1 MVDTNNKD
9 LDGAVSALSRAAEAI
24 ERRIDATD
32 EAIKDVSRQRKAYL
46 TDTAERLLPAISVSV
61 LNLLREEVPTFV
73 TSSVKQ
79 SFADNKKFLG
89 IFAGKGYYQ
98 TLVLLQTRLASHLDQ
113 AKYGQLRAMDVD
125 LSQLTVQKNSLN
137 KQGSETRE
145 LLRLMQQARKS
156 TAPLPV
162 QLREQITQIN
172 KTVRAG
178 HVPAHKRQS
187 AHVSSFSSSSSNYAA
202 GRSSDDDLLL
212 YMLTGIPTSM
222 RTMLFEA
229 VTEPSRQVETE
240 TEVFRGQGG
249 GFGGGG
255 ASGDYSPS
263 QDSDS
268 FQSPSDNSGSA
279 SLVSAASMAG
289 AAVLGG
295 VAAAEIAN
303 IATDDSLGPFS

>member
-9 LDGAVSALSRAAEAI
+9 LDEAVSALSRAAEAI

-32 EAIKDVSRQRKAYL
+32 ETIKDVTRQRKTYL
-46 TDTAERLLPAISVSV
+46 TETVERLLPAVSGSV
-61 LNLLREEVPTFV
+61 LKLLREEVPAFV
-73 TSSVKQ
+73 TSAVKEG
-79 SFADNKKFLG
+79 FADNEKIFGL
-89 IFAGKGYYQ
+89 FAGKAYRQ
-98 TLVLLQTRLASHLDQ
+98 KLALLQTRLASYLDQ

-125 LSQLTVQKNSLN
+125 LSQLAAQKTSLN
-137 KQGSETRE
+137 KQSSETRE
-145 LLRLMQQARKS
+145 LLKLMQQARKS
-156 TAPLPV
+156 TAPIPV

-178 HVPAHKRQS
+178 HVPAHKRPS
-187 AHVSSFSSSSSNYAA
+187 AHVSSFSSSSSNYAT
-202 GRSSDDDLLL
+202 GRTSDDDLLL
-212 YMLTGIPTSM
+212 YMVTGIPTSM
-222 RTMLFEA
+222 RTLLIDV
-229 VTEPSRQVETE
+229 VTEPARQVETE

-255 ASGDYSPS
+255 ASSDYSTS

-279 SLVSAASMAG
+279 SLASAASMAG

-295 VAAAEIAN
+295 VAAVEIAN
-303 IATDDSLGPFS
+303 IATDDSLGRFS